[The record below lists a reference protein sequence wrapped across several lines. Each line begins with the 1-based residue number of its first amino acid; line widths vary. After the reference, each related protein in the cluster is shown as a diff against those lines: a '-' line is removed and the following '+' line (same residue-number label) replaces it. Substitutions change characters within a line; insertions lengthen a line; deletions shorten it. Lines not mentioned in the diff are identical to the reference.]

1 MLLGAANWLVKPT
14 KPDDRCASVVPVF
27 PDTGRFQPAAPADPD
42 AVPPASASLLIALAS
57 VLASPSGTTW
67 SHASVV
73 TATGLPLRS
82 ISLSIGLAGHQVPP
96 EDSVAATFD
105 SSSAFSSNAP
115 SVNEPMFCRLMK
127 SARLSLLS
135 GS

>member
-1 MLLGAANWLVKPT
+1 MRVAAANWLVKPT

-27 PDTGRFQPAAPADPD
+27 PDTGRFQPAAPADPA
-42 AVPPASASLLIALAS
+42 AVPLPKASWLIALAS

-67 SHASVV
+67 SQASVV
-73 TATGLPLRS
+73 TDTWLPLRS
-82 ISLSIGLAGHQVPP
+82 ISLSIGLGGHHMPP
-96 EDSVAATFD
+96 DDSVAGTLAGA
-105 SSSAFSSNAP
+105 SAFSANGP
-115 SVNEPMFCRLMK
+115 SVNEPRFCRLMK

>member
-42 AVPPASASLLIALAS
+42 AVPPPSASLLIALAS

-67 SHASVV
+67 SQASVV
-73 TATGLPLRS
+73 TDTWLPLRS
-82 ISLSIGLAGHQVPP
+82 ISLSMGLAGHQVPP
-96 EDSVAATFD
+96 GDSVAAPCD
-105 SSSAFSSNAP
+105 SPSALSPNGP
-115 SVNEPMFCRLMK
+115 RGNEPMFCRLMK